1 VFLNVFFLV
10 WLECIL
16 PGNTWW
22 RQLPEDGI
30 EYYPSNPRSGGASSV
45 MSHVEVC
52 FRWIS
57 PDLVNIPY
65 DIRFSS
71 PVTITA
77 LMLLFFG
84 VLARRLSVCLLQ

>member
-1 VFLNVFFLV
+1 VFLDVFFLV

-22 RQLPEDGI
+22 CRLPEDGI
-30 EYYPSNPRSGGASSV
+30 EYYPLNPPSGGASSV
-45 MSHVEVC
+45 MSRVQVW

-57 PDLVNIPY
+57 PDLVNIPS
-65 DIRFSS
+65 DIRLSS
-71 PVTITA
+71 PVTVTA

-84 VLARRLSVCLLQ
+84 VLARRLSICLLQ